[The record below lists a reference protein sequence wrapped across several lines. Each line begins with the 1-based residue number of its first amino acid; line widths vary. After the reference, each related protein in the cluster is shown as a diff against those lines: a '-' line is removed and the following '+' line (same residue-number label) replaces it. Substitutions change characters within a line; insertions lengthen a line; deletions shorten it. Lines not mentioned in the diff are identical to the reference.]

1 LPNRPQTRAN
11 AGVWQVDGKNDGKNP
26 RGSYDPPENQQ
37 LRSLVDDRVEMT
49 FEIYRRDALQ
59 ADGKRVATGSGL
71 STLRPSLSIEG

>member
-1 LPNRPQTRAN
+1 LQNRPQTRAN

-37 LRSLVDDRVEMT
+37 LRRLVDDRVGMT

-59 ADGKRVATGSGL
+59 SVGKSDGKSVATGGGL
-71 STLRPSLSIEG
+71 STPR